1 MLSLNL
7 DFKKKTTFFSTFYA
21 LNSKINISCAEI
33 VILELRILPIHSR
46 LFRENFHA
54 CLKNINLILKAF

>member
-7 DFKKKTTFFSTFYA
+7 DLKKNNFFFTTFYA
-21 LNSKINISCAEI
+21 LNSRINISCAEI
-33 VILELRILPIHSR
+33 VILELRILPIHYR
-46 LFRENFHA
+46 LFRENVHA